1 MPTIKGI
8 VIGGDFNT
16 NHDQEMFAA
25 ERTLDSLAAAGYQNG
40 FPSVLGAT
48 LTVRNRRHA

>member
-16 NHDQEMFAA
+16 NHDQDDVRSEKEHSILSLMLDT
-25 ERTLDSLAAAGYQNG
+25 RTALKD
-40 FPSVLGAT
+40 
-48 LTVRNRRHA
+48 